1 MPQKVGP
8 FGDVMGRG
16 KPAICRATMSRAR
29 SKNTKVKA
37 KHAVQVLL
45 CAGVLE
51 EVRGPD
57 GGEVGYQLTELG
69 ASLQQV
75 DGETADALID
85 LLFAGLVKA
94 TRRPDGEFVYQI
106 TELGI
111 RLEADEAWDLM
122 RRLEEALDAE
132 H

>member
-1 MPQKVGP
+1 
-8 FGDVMGRG
+8 
-16 KPAICRATMSRAR
+16 MSRAR